1 MASGT
6 DSPAATISSD
16 SPPQPQAEGPASSRP
31 ESVENIKRTVR
42 VLLPLPLADAYDYS
56 VPDELEV
63 AAGHFVIVPLG
74 KRLTIGVVWGEGSG
88 EVAASKLRDIAEI
101 LPALPM
107 ADALR
112 RFVDWV
118 SAYTLAPPG
127 AVLRMAMSVPSA
139 LEAPKT
145 EIVYRAATLSGDAPL
160 KLTNA
165 RRRVLEQLKDGP
177 AMPAAELAHL
187 AGVGTSVIKTMAS
200 IGLLEGVERPMRRS
214 FAQPDGKR
222 QGPELSPEQA
232 LAAQGLVDKVLAHA
246 FSATLLDG
254 VPGAGKT
261 EVYFEAIAAALASGR
276 QVLVLLPEIALT
288 AQWLKRFEDRF
299 GAMPASWHSGLTSLE
314 RRETWRAIAEGRVGV
329 VVGARSALFL
339 PFANLGLIVV
349 DEEHDSSF
357 KQDDGVAYNA
367 RDMAVVRARLVSA
380 PIVLASATP
389 SLESVVNVATGRYG
403 ALHLPDRHGGRQLAT
418 LSAIDMRRQPP
429 SRGRWLSPPVVEAMK
444 QAFAAKEQTLLFLN
458 RRGYAPLTLCRACG
472 HGIECPQCSAWLVE
486 HRFRRTLICHHCG
499 HAEPPAHAC
508 KYCGSV
514 DQFVACGP
522 GVERLAEE
530 ALELFPEARLEL
542 FTSDSLMNRA
552 EATAAVERMIAGEID
567 ILIGT
572 QMAAKGHHFPNLTLV
587 AVIDADL
594 GLNGGD
600 LRAAERTFQL
610 LYQVAGRAGR
620 EDRPGRALVQTH
632 VPEHPVM
639 QALVSGDR
647 DRFVAAE
654 LADRRAAGMPPYGRL
669 ASLIVSGPDPSAVDN
684 VCAALARRAP
694 HQDGVTI
701 LGPSTAPLA
710 LLRGRHRKRFLL
722 KAARDI
728 AVQPVLRS
736 WLERIG
742 LPGSVR
748 LQVDVDPYSFM

>member
-1 MASGT
+1 MASGS

-16 SPPQPQAEGPASSRP
+16 SPSEPQAEGPASSRP
-31 ESVENIKRTVR
+31 ELVENIKRTVR

-56 VPDELEV
+56 VPDGLEV

-88 EVAASKLRDIAEI
+88 EVAASKLRDIEEI

-145 EIVYRAATLSGDAPL
+145 EIVYRAARSTVSDDAPL

-177 AMPAAELAHL
+177 ALPAAELAHI
-187 AGVGTSVIKTMAS
+187 AGVGASVIKTMAS
-200 IGLLEGVERPMRRS
+200 IGLLEGVERTMRRS
-214 FAQPDGKR
+214 FAQPDGLR

-232 LAAQGLVDKVLAHA
+232 IAAQGLVDKVLAHS

-349 DEEHDSSF
+349 DEEHDGSF

-389 SLESVVNVATGRYG
+389 SLESVVNVTERPLRLG
-403 ALHLPDRHGGRQLAT
+403 APARSPWRPAARQVVGGR
-418 LSAIDMRRQPP
+418 
-429 SRGRWLSPPVVEAMK
+429 SP
-444 QAFAAKEQTLLFLN
+444 
-458 RRGYAPLTLCRACG
+458 AP
-472 HGIECPQCSAWLVE
+472 
-486 HRFRRTLICHHCG
+486 
-499 HAEPPAHAC
+499 
-508 KYCGSV
+508 
-514 DQFVACGP
+514 
-522 GVERLAEE
+522 
-530 ALELFPEARLEL
+530 
-542 FTSDSLMNRA
+542 
-552 EATAAVERMIAGEID
+552 AAVARALAVAAGGRGDE
-567 ILIGT
+567 
-572 QMAAKGHHFPNLTLV
+572 
-587 AVIDADL
+587 ADL
-594 GLNGGD
+594 RGQGADAAVPQSPRLCADDAVPRLRPRHRMPAMLGL
-600 LRAAERTFQL
+600 
-610 LYQVAGRAGR
+610 AGRASLPPHP
-620 EDRPGRALVQTH
+620 DLPSLRPC
-632 VPEHPVM
+632 
-639 QALVSGDR
+639 
-647 DRFVAAE
+647 
-654 LADRRAAGMPPYGRL
+654 RAARP
-669 ASLIVSGPDPSAVDN
+669 
-684 VCAALARRAP
+684 
-694 HQDGVTI
+694 
-701 LGPSTAPLA
+701 
-710 LLRGRHRKRFLL
+710 
-722 KAARDI
+722 
-728 AVQPVLRS
+728 
-736 WLERIG
+736 
-742 LPGSVR
+742 
-748 LQVDVDPYSFM
+748 